1 MTLRMYSGFRGSVRG
16 IQGYAG
22 TFAWPLSPRVGLSSR
37 VNRGS
42 FGPYWE
48 GDWSVV
54 LQGSRPCGLW
64 LQVGDSYFV
73 WGVVG
78 V

>member
-1 MTLRMYSGFRGSVRG
+1 MYSGFRGSVRG

-22 TFAWPLSPRVGLSSR
+22 TVAWPLFPRI
-37 VNRGS
+37 
-42 FGPYWE
+42 GPYWE

-54 LQGSRPCGLW
+54 LQGSRPFGLW
-64 LQVGDSYFV
+64 LQVGNSYFV